1 MKIVVTG
8 GSGFI
13 AQQLALSLL
22 QQGHHV
28 HATLRRD
35 SKIKSLYEH
44 NNLIYR
50 FVDYSDT
57 NQLVNLFQ
65 GADSIIHLAG
75 LAHNQKL
82 IDNCDFEAFHNANVL
97 TTLNI
102 VEAAQLAHIKRFIF
116 ISSAGVVSGV
126 EELSNMPSYQE
137 HNLTPLNVYT
147 YSKLIAEMTIACTLK
162 NTAIHYAIIRP
173 PLVYGYSCPGNLARL
188 VNLFKYFPINAFSCL
203 NDKRTFISIDNLVSA
218 ISSALNSLSFISGR
232 TFMVGDQLPIS
243 IAEIAEL
250 CYSKKS
256 ISIKLPIPRSFLS
269 FIFLIFGQKKLWHKL
284 TAGFIIDSSE
294 FMYAT
299 QWKPHD
305 SSLFKVII

>member
-22 QQGHHV
+22 EKGHYV
-28 HATLRRD
+28 YATIRRN
-35 SKIKSLYEH
+35 SKSKSLCH
-44 NNLIYR
+44 HKNLTYSC
-50 FVDYSDT
+50 VDYSDK
-57 NQLVNLFQ
+57 NQLVTLFQ

-116 ISSAGVVSGV
+116 ISSAGVVSGD
-126 EELSNMPSYQE
+126 EELSSMPLFQ
-137 HNLTPLNVYT
+137 NRKLTPLNVYT
-147 YSKLIAEMTIACTLK
+147 YSKLIAEMIVACTLK
-162 NTAIHYAIIRP
+162 NTSTHYAIIRP
-173 PLVYGYSCPGNLARL
+173 PLVYGYSSPGNLTRL
-188 VNLFKYFPINAFSCL
+188 VNLFKYFPVNAFSCL
-203 NDKRTFISIDNLVSA
+203 TDKRTFISIDNLVSA
-218 ISSALNSLSFISGR
+218 ISSALNSLSLISGS
-232 TFMVGDQLPIS
+232 TFMVGDQIPIS
-243 IAEIAEL
+243 IAEIAEV

-256 ISIKLPIPRSFLS
+256 ISIKLLIPRSFLS
-269 FIFLIFGQKKLWHKL
+269 FIFLIIGQKKLWYKL

-299 QWKPHD
+299 QWKPCD
-305 SSLFKVII
+305 SSPFKVII